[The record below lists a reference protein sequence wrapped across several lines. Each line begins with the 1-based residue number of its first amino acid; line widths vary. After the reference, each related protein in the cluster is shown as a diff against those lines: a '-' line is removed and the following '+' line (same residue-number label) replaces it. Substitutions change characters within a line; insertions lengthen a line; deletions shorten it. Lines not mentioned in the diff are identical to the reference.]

1 MGNLVTAAVVAGGG
15 IIIWL
20 LILGLGL
27 LERAAQAAERAA
39 NATEL
44 TALYTREICWR
55 THDAANIRNG
65 VGELMLWQD
74 PAEIDG
80 INSFLADAAERV
92 ERKRRREQAYGP
104 DLKSQ
109 PGTDVGP
116 EADAIKAETARWN
129 AEFAAK
135 WGHIRERDTAADI
148 DPEA

>member
-1 MGNLVTAAVVAGGG
+1 MVNLVTAVVVAGGG
-15 IIIWL
+15 FIIWL

-39 NATEL
+39 AATEL

-55 THDAANIRNG
+55 THDAAKIRNG
-65 VGELMLWQD
+65 VGELMRWQD

-80 INSFLADAAERV
+80 VNSLLADAAERA

-104 DLKSQ
+104 DLKSH

-116 EADAIKAETARWN
+116 EAEAIKAEAARWN

-135 WGHIRERDTAADI
+135 WGHIRDPGASPDG
-148 DPEA
+148 DPEP